1 MQRIYAMWQAPVHLG
16 TIPLQNTVLKNEK
29 EILFSRFVESVTAK
43 LLFFEGTHKNHE

>member
-1 MQRIYAMWQAPVHLG
+1 MPRIYAMWQAPRQPG

-43 LLFFEGTHKNHE
+43 LLFLEGTNKNHE